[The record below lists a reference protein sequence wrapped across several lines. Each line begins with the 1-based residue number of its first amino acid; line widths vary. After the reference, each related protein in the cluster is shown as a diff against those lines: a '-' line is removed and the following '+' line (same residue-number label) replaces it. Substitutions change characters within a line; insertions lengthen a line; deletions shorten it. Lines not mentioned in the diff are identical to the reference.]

1 MKHILKISETVDN
14 WGGQDFY
21 ETPAEI
27 EVYLS
32 DPSYFSDDAVIE
44 YEEDGERGAC
54 FIDELVGGEVKVGD
68 KIILVE
74 ED

>member
-1 MKHILKISETVDN
+1 MKQILKISETVDN

-21 ETPAEI
+21 ETPGEI

-32 DPSYFSDDAVIE
+32 DPSYFSDDAVID
-44 YEEDGERGAC
+44 YEEDGERGTC
-54 FIDELVGGEVKVGD
+54 FIDDLIGEEVKVGD

>member
-21 ETPAEI
+21 ETPEEI
-27 EVYLS
+27 EGYLS
-32 DPSYFSDDAVIE
+32 DPSYFSCDASIE
-44 YEEDGERGAC
+44 YEENGELGTC
-54 FIDELVGGEVKVGD
+54 FMDELIGEEVKVGD

>member
-32 DPSYFSDDAVIE
+32 DPSYFSDDALID
-44 YEEDGERGAC
+44 YEENGELGTC
-54 FIDELVGGEVKVGD
+54 FIDDLIGEEVKVGE
-68 KIILVE
+68 KIILIQ

>member
-21 ETPAEI
+21 ETPGEI

-44 YEEDGERGAC
+44 YEEDGERGVC
-54 FIDELVGGEVKVGD
+54 FIDDLISEEVKVGD